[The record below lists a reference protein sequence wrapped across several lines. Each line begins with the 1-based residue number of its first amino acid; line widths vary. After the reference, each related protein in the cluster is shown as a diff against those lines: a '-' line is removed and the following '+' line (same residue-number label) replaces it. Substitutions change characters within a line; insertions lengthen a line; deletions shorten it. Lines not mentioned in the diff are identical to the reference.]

1 MKIVGAQVLGPDF
14 RFHDYTVEIQGDTIT
29 ALTEAASQETSCDV
43 VSYQGLKLIPGLID
57 THMHGY
63 YGKQCS
69 SMDPEDLAVIS
80 YRLALEGVT
89 GYAATI
95 STSPDE
101 RALAGIRSCRLA
113 AEKDEGSQLLAI
125 HMEGPFMNPVKKGA
139 MNAEYMQLPSKELL
153 DAYLAEGGDL
163 IRLMT
168 LAPELEGTREFAEYA
183 AEKGVTLS
191 MGHTFAT
198 RQEALNA
205 ADWGIHR
212 ATHTFNA
219 MRPLDHRESGVLG
232 AVLMDDR
239 VQCEMIADFVHV
251 SPEVCQMI
259 YKLKGADRVTLISDS
274 CSLAGLKQEDLPED
288 MPYIIGKAAY
298 LKNGTLCG
306 SVGTVM
312 TCVRNM
318 VSVGVPVEEAVK
330 MASLNPARD
339 LRVDDRLGS
348 IEVGKWATFVLVDN
362 DLNVKAVYVKGKLIQ

>member
-29 ALTEAASQETSCDV
+29 ALTEATSQEQFCDV
-43 VSYQGLKLIPGLID
+43 VSYQGLKMIPGLID

-69 SMDPEDLAVIS
+69 SKDSDDLAVIS

-101 RALAGIRSCRLA
+101 RALDGIRSCRLA
-113 AEKDEGSQLLAI
+113 AEKDGGSQLLAI

-139 MNAEYMQLPSKELL
+139 MNAEYMRKPSAELL
-153 DAYLAEGGDL
+153 NAYLAEGGDL

-168 LAPELEGTREFAEYA
+168 MAPELEGAKEFVRYA
-183 AEKGVTLS
+183 NAQGVAIS

-205 ADWGIHR
+205 VEWGIHR

-232 AVLMDDR
+232 VVLMDER
-239 VQCEMIADFVHV
+239 IQCEMIADFVHV

-259 YKLKGADRVTLISDS
+259 YRLKGADRVTLISDS
-274 CSLAGLKQEDLPED
+274 CALAGLKQEDLPENI
-288 MPYIIGKAAY
+288 PYIIGKAAY

-318 VSVGVPVEEAVK
+318 VSVGVPLEEAVK
-330 MASLNPARD
+330 MASYNPARD
-339 LRVDDRLGS
+339 LRVEDRLGS
-348 IEVGKWATFVLVDN
+348 IEAGKWATFVLIDD
-362 DLNVKAVYVKGKLIQ
+362 DLNVEAVYVKGKLIQ

>member
-14 RFHDYTVEIQGDTIT
+14 QFHNYTVEIQEDTIT
-29 ALTEAASQETSCDV
+29 ALNEAASQENSCDV
-43 VSYQGLKLIPGLID
+43 VSYSGLKLIPGLID
-57 THMHGY
+57 THMHGF
-63 YGKQCS
+63 YGKHCETN
-69 SMDPEDLAVIS
+69 DPEDLAVIS
-80 YRLALEGVT
+80 YRLAKEGVT
-89 GYAATI
+89 GYAATL
-95 STSPDE
+95 STAPNE

-125 HMEGPFMNPVKKGA
+125 HMEGPFMNPLKKGA
-139 MNAEYMQLPSKELL
+139 MNAANMQLPSTELL
-153 DAYLAEGGDL
+153 DEYLAEGGEWL
-163 IRLMT
+163 RLMT
-168 LAPELEGTREFAEYA
+168 MAPELPGAESFVRYA
-183 AEKGVTLS
+183 QDKGVKLS
-191 MGHTFAT
+191 MGHTYAT
-198 RQEALNA
+198 HEEALNA
-205 ADWGIHR
+205 VEWGVKR

-251 SPEVCQMI
+251 SPEVCMMI
-259 YKLKGADRVTLISDS
+259 YKLKGSDKVTLISDS

-318 VSVGVPVEEAVK
+318 VSVGVPLEEAVK
-330 MASLNPARD
+330 MASYNPARD
-339 LRVDDRLGS
+339 LGVQDRLGS
-348 IEVGKWATFVLVDN
+348 IEVGKLATFVLVD
-362 DLNVKAVYVKGKLIQ
+362 DELNVKAVYVKGKLIQ

>member
-14 RFHDYTVEIQGDTIT
+14 QFHNYTVEVQGDTIT
-29 ALTEAASQETSCDV
+29 ALTEAASQDNSCDV

-69 SMDPEDLAVIS
+69 SKDPEDLAVIS

-113 AEKDEGSQLLAI
+113 AENDEGSQLLAI

-168 LAPELEGTREFAEYA
+168 LAPELEGTQEFAGYA
-183 AEKGVTLS
+183 NAKGVTLS

-205 ADWGIHR
+205 VGWGIHR

-259 YKLKGADRVTLISDS
+259 YTLKGADRVTLISDS

-288 MPYIIGKAAY
+288 MPYVIGKAAY

-348 IEVGKWATFVLVDN
+348 IEVGKWATFVLVDD

>member
-14 RFHDYTVEIQGDTIT
+14 QFHNYTVEIQEDTIT
-29 ALTEAASQETSCDV
+29 ALTEAASQDDSCDV

-63 YGKQCS
+63 FGKRCS
-69 SMDPEDLAVIS
+69 SKEPADLLEIS

-101 RALAGIRSCRLA
+101 RAIAGIRSCRLA
-113 AEKDEGSQLLAI
+113 AEQEGRSSLLAI

-139 MNAEYMQLPSKELL
+139 MNADYMQKPSKELL

-168 LAPELEGTREFAEYA
+168 MAPEIEGALEFAEYA
-183 AEKGVTLS
+183 QQKGVTIS

-198 RQEALNA
+198 HREALDA
-205 ADWGIHR
+205 IESGIYR

-219 MRPLDHRESGVLG
+219 MRPLDHRESGILG
-232 AVLMDDR
+232 AVLLDDR

-251 SPEVCQMI
+251 SPEVCKMI
-259 YKLKGADRVTLISDS
+259 YKLKGADKVTLISDS
-274 CSLAGLKQEDLPED
+274 CELAGLKQEDLPEE

-318 VSVGVPVEEAVK
+318 VSIGVPLEEAVK
-330 MASLNPARD
+330 MASYNPARD
-339 LRVDDRLGS
+339 LKLDDKLGS
-348 IEVGKWATFVLVDN
+348 IDVGKLASFVLVD
-362 DLNVKAVYVKGKLIQ
+362 DALKVKAVYVKGKMIQ

>member
-14 RFHDYTVEIQGDTIT
+14 RFHDYTVEVQGDTIT

-69 SMDPEDLAVIS
+69 SKDPEDLAVIS

-153 DAYLAEGGDL
+153 DAYLNEGGDL

-168 LAPELEGTREFAEYA
+168 MAPELEGTQEFAEYA
-183 AEKGVTLS
+183 IKKGVTLS

-198 RQEALNA
+198 RQEAMNA
-205 ADWGIHR
+205 VTWGIRR

-232 AVLMDDR
+232 AVLMDDS

-318 VSVGVPVEEAVK
+318 ISIGVPVEEAVK
-330 MASLNPARD
+330 MASYNPARD
-339 LRVDDRLGS
+339 LGVEDHLGS
-348 IEVGKWATFVLVDN
+348 IDVGKWATFVLVD
-362 DLNVKAVYVKGKLIQ
+362 DELNVKAVYVKGKLIQ

>member
-14 RFHDYTVEIQGDTIT
+14 QFHNYTVEIQDDTIT
-29 ALTEAASQETSCDV
+29 ALNEAASQETSCDV
-43 VSYQGLKLIPGLID
+43 VSYSGLKLIPGLID
-57 THMHGY
+57 THMHGFF
-63 YGKQCS
+63 GKDCETN
-69 SMDPEDLAVIS
+69 DPEDLAVIS
-80 YRLALEGVT
+80 YRLAKEGVT
-89 GYAATI
+89 GYAATL
-95 STSPDE
+95 STAPNE

-139 MNAEYMQLPSKELL
+139 MNAANMQLPSTEVL
-153 DAYLAEGGDL
+153 DAYLEEGGDWL
-163 IRLMT
+163 RLMT
-168 LAPELEGTREFAEYA
+168 MAPELPGAEDFVRYA
-183 AEKGVTLS
+183 QKKGIKIS

-198 RQEALNA
+198 HQEALNA
-205 ADWGIHR
+205 VEWGVER

-232 AVLMDDR
+232 AVLTDER

-251 SPEVCQMI
+251 SPEVCKMI
-259 YKLKGADRVTLISDS
+259 YKLKGADKVTLISDS
-274 CSLAGLKQEDLPED
+274 CSLAGLKQEDLPAD

-318 VSVGVPVEEAVK
+318 VSIGVTLEEAVR
-330 MASLNPARD
+330 MASFNPARD
-339 LRVDDRLGS
+339 LGMEDRLGS
-348 IEVGKWATFVLVDN
+348 IEIGKWATFVLVD
-362 DLNVKAVYVKGKLIQ
+362 DELNVKAVYVKGKLIQ

>member
-1 MKIVGAQVLGPDF
+1 
-14 RFHDYTVEIQGDTIT
+14 
-29 ALTEAASQETSCDV
+29 
-43 VSYQGLKLIPGLID
+43 
-57 THMHGY
+57 
-63 YGKQCS
+63 
-69 SMDPEDLAVIS
+69 
-80 YRLALEGVT
+80 
-89 GYAATI
+89 
-95 STSPDE
+95 
-101 RALAGIRSCRLA
+101 
-113 AEKDEGSQLLAI
+113 
-125 HMEGPFMNPVKKGA
+125 